1 MADTKAAKEDTKAVV
16 NNEAVTTE
24 PVIVTF
30 ADVSAAPYRIREG
43 VSQTPCEASCLF
55 YKAKL
60 EKLLGLQTM
69 LRESDRQ

>member
-16 NNEAVTTE
+16 NNEAVTAE

-43 VSQTPCEASCLF
+43 VSQTPCEASLF